1 MSALMDIAVSISM
14 NMPKI
19 LLHLVVERQRQY
31 RKWGRQK
38 HSNETWQTIALEEFG
53 EIAKAM
59 LENKTKRPSEEIIQ
73 TAAVLIAW
81 AEDID
86 ERGEF
91 PSEEYGGFN
100 DEAQKA
106 AKEAKS
112 S

>member
-1 MSALMDIAVSISM
+1 MKFQDVIEAVSTERASQIR
-14 NMPKI
+14 KH
-19 LLHLVVERQRQY
+19 HLTRWHDLEYDPDWFLVL
-31 RKWGRQK
+31 
-38 HSNETWQTIALEEFG
+38 AEEFG